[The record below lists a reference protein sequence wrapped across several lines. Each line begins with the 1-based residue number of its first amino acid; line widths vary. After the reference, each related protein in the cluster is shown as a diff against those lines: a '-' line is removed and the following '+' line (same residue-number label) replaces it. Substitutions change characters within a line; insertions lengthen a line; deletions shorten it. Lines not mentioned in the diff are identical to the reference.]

1 MPHATT
7 TQPST
12 FDVQEHAAG
21 TQKHRHDVR
30 AVCCNMACY
39 GLSSGTSA
47 NVHIARHMFKNSKL
61 AFERF
66 IVSTI
71 DHQSPNRVQTR
82 SGGF

>member
-30 AVCCNMACY
+30 AVC
-39 GLSSGTSA
+39 TSA

-61 AFERF
+61 AFVRF

>member
-1 MPHATT
+1 MPPATT
-7 TQPST
+7 TQPSMCRSMPRVHKNT
-12 FDVQEHAAG
+12 G
-21 TQKHRHDVR
+21 MMR

-47 NVHIARHMFKNSKL
+47 NVHIARHMFMNSKL
-61 AFERF
+61 AFVRF

>member
-47 NVHIARHMFKNSKL
+47 NVHIARHMFMNSNEVGVR
-61 AFERF
+61 AFYSF
-66 IVSTI
+66 
-71 DHQSPNRVQTR
+71 NY
-82 SGGF
+82 